1 MRIMGS
7 TIRAPYDIE
16 KAALEIARKK
26 PRFNDV
32 VPERFINYL
41 NDYRERR
48 NTRSKDGTAKINM
61 TITKIYAII

>member
-1 MRIMGS
+1 MGS
-7 TIRAPYDIE
+7 AIRAPYDIE

-48 NTRSKDGTAKINM
+48 NTRSVSIQVPLSHSKTR
-61 TITKIYAII
+61 